1 MASSRKT
8 YDTDSIT
15 LRTVFA
21 KNVDNTN
28 IPALRTLTADG
39 AGRCYWAIP
48 STLGVL
54 PAFNEIVTSAGSYTA
69 DLSYNTFRLNAATGI
84 GMFDGAS
91 GSNQT
96 NIYAKCF
103 TNIDVSGGNSIYA
116 FSNNYLT
123 PYVRLAGQGSIQV
136 IGDPATNTLIIN
148 GPTQPPYAV
157 STGIYG
163 FNTLK
168 VTPAAS
174 TITADVYKWNGDILT
189 ADSASTILRFSG
201 VNDIKLS
208 TNVTNDAVFFTIST
222 FTSKGYLDISAAA
235 FSAFGNTT
243 SSISSLYLPISTY
256 STVVGLNFSTTNGTI
271 WEQST
276 ITGEEFWILTGL
288 INARATIIQL
298 NSEIANVNSTI
309 TGLGTLGYV
318 SSPKYNFVSSIP
330 FMTTDITTNAIVNA
344 SGNMTFSTF
353 QFSLSSFSTYIT
365 NDTRVLIEQKPNIT
379 FSGVSSINNSFG
391 NQSFTQDIALYTNNF
406 TTLFSETRLNPYVP
420 FSVTSNQSNFYGP
433 SLLYQLNTSNLLSN
447 ITSTFQTRTTISNA
461 YFFSNVGTS
470 NTPGFIQSTVRLHY
484 PSSSLFLHIYNS

>member
-54 PAFNEIVTSAGSYTA
+54 PAFNEIVTSAGTYTA

-84 GMFDGAS
+84 GMFDGTS

-235 FSAFGNTT
+235 FSAFGRTT

-256 STVVGLNFSTTNGTI
+256 STVVGSNFSTT
-271 WEQST
+271 
-276 ITGEEFWILTGL
+276 
-288 INARATIIQL
+288 
-298 NSEIANVNSTI
+298 NSTI
-309 TGLGTLGYV
+309 TGLGSLGYV

-330 FMTTDITTNAIVNA
+330 FMTTDITTSATVND

-353 QFSLSSFSTYIT
+353 QFSLSSFSNYVT
-365 NDTRVLIEQKPNIT
+365 NNTRVLIEQKPNIT
-379 FSGVSSINNSFG
+379 FSGVSSINNTFG

-470 NTPGFIQSTVRLHY
+470 NTPGFIQSTVRLQY

>member
-84 GMFDGAS
+84 GMFDATS

-235 FSAFGNTT
+235 FSAFGRTT

-256 STVVGLNFSTTNGTI
+256 STVVGSNFSTT
-271 WEQST
+271 
-276 ITGEEFWILTGL
+276 
-288 INARATIIQL
+288 
-298 NSEIANVNSTI
+298 NSTI
-309 TGLGTLGYV
+309 TGLGSLGYV

-330 FMTTDITTNAIVNA
+330 FVTRDITTNASVDV

-353 QFSLSSFSTYIT
+353 QFSLSTFSSYIT
-365 NDTRVLIEQKPNIT
+365 NNTRVLIEQKPNIT
-379 FSGVSSINNSFG
+379 FSGVSSTNNNFG

-406 TTLFSETRLNPYVP
+406 TTLFSETRLNPDVA
-420 FSVTSNQSNFYGP
+420 FSVSSNQSNFYGP
-433 SLLYQLNTSNLLSN
+433 SLVYQVNTLNILLN
-447 ITSTFQTRTTISNA
+447 ITSTFQTRATVSNA
-461 YFFSNVGTS
+461 YFFSNVATGRS
-470 NTPGFIQSTVRLHY
+470 NTPGFMQSTVRLHY
-484 PSSSLFLHIYNS
+484 PSTSLFLHIYNS